1 LKLSHPW
8 RDLRG
13 YIEARL
19 EEAEAEFQLASKF
32 LEERIHRNAAGK
44 AFQGWKAALAAA
56 AALNIERIGELLKG
70 KVRMRDGKIV
80 SRAEWV
86 AAFMPT
92 GLMRPIAKALE
103 SAYGEEIVALTDLA
117 LNLHE
122 FQYNG
127 LDETGVLS
135 RYLSLDHVE
144 SDIEKLIS
152 RGKNFVSMLRRSNK
166 LTSTS

>member
-1 LKLSHPW
+1 
-8 RDLRG
+8 
-13 YIEARL
+13 
-19 EEAEAEFQLASKF
+19 
-32 LEERIHRNAAGK
+32 
-44 AFQGWKAALAAA
+44 
-56 AALNIERIGELLKG
+56 
-70 KVRMRDGKIV
+70 
-80 SRAEWV
+80 
-86 AAFMPT
+86 MPT

>member
-13 YIEARL
+13 YIEAGL

-56 AALNIERIGELLKG
+56 ALNIEKIGELLKG

-80 SRAEWV
+80 SRAEWA
-86 AAFMPT
+86 AAFMPI

-103 SAYGEEIVALTDLA
+103 SAYGEEIVTLTDLA

-135 RYLSLDHVE
+135 RYLSLDHVK

>member
-1 LKLSHPW
+1 MKLSHPW

-13 YIEARL
+13 YIEAGL

-56 AALNIERIGELLKG
+56 ALNIEKIGELLKG

-80 SRAEWV
+80 SRAEWA
-86 AAFMPT
+86 AAFMPI

-103 SAYGEEIVALTDLA
+103 SAYGEEIVTLTDLA

-135 RYLSLDHVE
+135 RYLSLDHVK